1 MAENR
6 GFGFGFDWI
15 WIIVII
21 VIIILLCPGI
31 FGGSSGF
38 GFKE

>member
-31 FGGSSGF
+31 FGGSGGF